1 MKIKK
6 THIFLILLL
15 FFSLFFRI
23 YKIDNLT
30 LFGDEI
36 DVGYQAYSLLKTGCD
51 YKGNFLPTY
60 IQSLAESRAPLLIY
74 VTIPS
79 IKIFGL
85 TELGVRF
92 PAIFFGVLS
101 IYLFYKL
108 IFILSKSDKLSFF
121 SALALSF
128 SPWHFQYSRAAFE
141 VTLLICLIISGT
153 YFFVKFIQTLKNK
166 YIYFSI
172 ISFGLTF
179 YTYNTSN
186 IFVPFLVLF
195 LIFSNFKVIKKKLN
209 VKLIIST
216 IILTLL
222 FITPILIQILFGQA
236 GTRFSSLSIINNQ
249 KIINQIVEKRTSFS
263 AGNPQIEKI
272 FYNKPIYFFKEF
284 TKNYLES
291 ISSSFLFVTGDN
303 SNLRH
308 SIPGFGLI
316 FLSFLPILLIGLFSI
331 DFKKMENKIFFFW
344 FIVSP
349 IPSAL
354 TMNGG
359 NHGTRL
365 FLMIIPLSYFIGLG
379 FKKISR
385 LKFFKLFL
393 VCFSL
398 ALIFESSLYFYEL
411 FVHYPKDSFEY
422 WNRGYDQIFKN
433 NPTNYNHLYISNAKY
448 NSLLPFLFYSK
459 YPPQDFIKNNVVDS
473 GARFNLGEKI
483 TFINDWQNPDKLNEI
498 SKIGQKDDIF
508 ILFQGNDI
516 PGNMDFSQK
525 SIDGFNTIKTIYN
538 PNKSILSQ
546 IIQKK

>member
-6 THIFLILLL
+6 AAIFLILLL
-15 FFSLFFRI
+15 SFSLFFRI
-23 YKIDNLT
+23 YKINNLT

-74 VTIPS
+74 ATIPS

-108 IFILSKSDKLSFF
+108 IFIISKSEKLSFF

-128 SPWHFQYSRAAFE
+128 SPWHIQYSRAAFE
-141 VTLLICLIISGT
+141 VTLLICLILSGT
-153 YFFVKFIQTLKNK
+153 YFFIKFIQTLKNK

-195 LIFSNFKVIKKKLN
+195 LIFSNFKIIKKKLN
-209 VKLIIST
+209 IKLIIST

-222 FITPILIQILFGQA
+222 FITPIIIQILFGQA

-284 TKNYLES
+284 IKNYLDS
-291 ISSSFLFVTGDN
+291 ISLSFLFVNGDN

-316 FLSFLPILLIGLFSI
+316 FLSFLPILLVGLFSI

-344 FIVSP
+344 FIISP

-354 TMNGG
+354 TINGG
-359 NHGTRL
+359 NHATRL
-365 FLMIIPLSYFIGLG
+365 FLMVIPLAYFIGLG
-379 FKKISR
+379 FKKISH
-385 LKFFKLFL
+385 LKFYKIFL
-393 VCFSL
+393 ICFSL
-398 ALIFESSLYFYEL
+398 ALIFESSLYFYE
-411 FVHYPKDSFEY
+411 FFIHYPKDSFEY

-459 YPPQDFIKNNVVDS
+459 YPPQDFIKNNIVDS
-473 GARFNLGEKI
+473 GVRFNLGEKI

-525 SIDGFNTIKTIYN
+525 NIDGFNIIKTIYN